1 MLVNAQPT
9 FYSIMNSSTAQKLL
23 LENVH
28 LNDHILGFYPQ
39 TRTLEPP
46 FTTWWT
52 VPQEIM
58 FTTG

>member
-23 LENVH
+23 LKNFH
-28 LNDHILGFYPQ
+28 LNDHILGFDPQ

-46 FTTWWT
+46 FTTW
-52 VPQEIM
+52 
-58 FTTG
+58 